1 MNNREIMDKYY
12 EYANAGD
19 WDAWCDLVAEDQ
31 IMEEQLAGHIER
43 LSALK
48 SIMAGMDKTYSKFQN
63 VPQQIIVAGDER
75 AIKISRRIDSQ
86 SW

>member
-19 WDAWCDLVAEDQ
+19 WDAWCDLFAEDQ